1 MRSLINEANEAFGN
15 LTSKDQIP
23 AWQEK
28 YKNVVSIQDSII
40 IPHVLGNFY
49 QTINNLSDKYMVG
62 EMYVKVL
69 PDKLIMIKDGD
80 RSRLSEAMT
89 LEKTPN
95 DDNIVIKPLMNK
107 EEFILRSNGNCPNSN
122 GVNNNRKNDKRR
134 VYLAFLIWE
143 NSDGYLRSEEHTSEL
158 QSRGHLVCR
167 LLLEKKK

>member
-1 MRSLINEANEAFGN
+1 MSSLINEANEAFGN

-49 QTINNLSDKYMVG
+49 QTITNLSGEYMVG

-95 DDNIVIKPLMNK
+95 DDKDRKSTRL
-107 EEFILRSNGNCPNSN
+107 NS
-122 GVNNNRKNDKRR
+122 
-134 VYLAFLIWE
+134 
-143 NSDGYLRSEEHTSEL
+143 SH
-158 QSRGHLVCR
+158 
-167 LLLEKKK
+167 